1 MISLREVS
9 PAELEREEDCWNEM
23 PTTKRYL
30 PRIIVTE
37 LDCEEYMADGYEV
50 YAAKTT
56 TFDYSTVGVGRG
68 ISTLDNVCPC
78 CQILQGQ

>member
-9 PAELEREEDCWNEM
+9 AAELEREEDCWNEM
-23 PTTKRYL
+23 PTTKRYV
-30 PRIIVTE
+30 PRIIVVE